1 MLDGL
6 KDFLATLTGG
16 PAGRHDADDV
26 RVAAAAL
33 LFHVAEADGTA
44 SAREIETLRAVL
56 AQEYGLDGEAA
67 RRIEA
72 AGEAADAEAVDL
84 YRFTSVLMRHLDE
97 AQRVRFVELLWR
109 VVFAD
114 GSVHELEDNV
124 VWRIAELLAVP
135 TRERMRGKHEAMQD
149 ARQGAAEDAGSVE
162 A

>member
-1 MLDGL
+1 MLESL
-6 KDFLATLTGG
+6 KDFFATLTGG
-16 PAGRHDADDV
+16 AAARPDADDA

-44 SAREIETLRAVL
+44 SELEIETLRRVL
-56 AQEYGLDGEAA
+56 AAEYGLDDETA

-97 AQRVRFVELLWR
+97 TERVRFVELLWR
-109 VVFAD
+109 VVFVD
-114 GSVHELEDNV
+114 GTVHELEDNV
-124 VWRIAELLAVP
+124 VWRIAELLGVS
-135 TRERMRGKHEAMQD
+135 TRDRMQGKHEAMH
-149 ARQGAAEDAGSVE
+149 GTGSIE